1 MDNQGPTIKHM
12 ELCSKVMWQPGWEG
26 VWGWGMDTCVCTAR
40 PLHGLPETISTLL
53 TDYTPIQNKR

>member
-1 MDNQGPTIKHM
+1 
-12 ELCSKVMWQPGWEG
+12 MWQPGWEG